1 MMNCQMIVNPHLRT
15 LLVTLLRNLQHLQ
28 GIHED
33 GRVLDR
39 ELHES
44 TTLVVDHDR
53 GLEVKS
59 PENVPDHARSVK
71 RDEDQPVVVVV
82 VLDLVVRSNI
92 HTNQNR

>member
-1 MMNCQMIVNPHLRT
+1 MTYKSHYIYRTVYILFWSEFVCHRRRT
-15 LLVTLLRNLQHLQ
+15 LLVILLRNLQHLQ

-33 GRVLDR
+33 GHVLDR

-59 PENVPDHARSVK
+59 PENVPDHARS
-71 RDEDQPVVVVV
+71 
-82 VLDLVVRSNI
+82 
-92 HTNQNR
+92 